1 MSAETTS
8 KMQTY
13 ALADSVIREIQAA
26 LTIPESGGILGV
38 REGRMVSEFYHDST
52 GTTDARN
59 YIPDIDSL
67 NAVLRDWNRR
77 GIKFVGFVHSHPPNK
92 ENLSKPDKK
101 YANKIKTYCG
111 MDEILMLIYLPD
123 LQTIYQYVL

>member
-1 MSAETTS
+1 MSAEITS
-8 KMQTY
+8 KISTY
-13 ALADSVIREIQAA
+13 ALADSVIKQIQAT

-38 REGRMVSEFYHDST
+38 REGRTVSEFYYDST

-59 YIPDIDSL
+59 YIPDVDSL

-101 YANKIKTYCG
+101 YANKIKTHCG
-111 MDEILMLIYLPD
+111 MDEILMLIYLPEGKK
-123 LQTIYQYVL
+123 ICQYVL